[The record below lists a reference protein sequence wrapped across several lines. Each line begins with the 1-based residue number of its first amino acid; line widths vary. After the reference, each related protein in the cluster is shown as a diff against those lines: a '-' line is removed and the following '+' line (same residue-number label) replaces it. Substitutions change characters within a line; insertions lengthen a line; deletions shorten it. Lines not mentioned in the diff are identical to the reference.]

1 MNRFPVLV
9 HGRAEPTT
17 PSSPEVDM
25 TGQTPSADRRIV
37 VGVDGSHGSRAALGW
52 ALAQA
57 RLTGAAVEV
66 VAVWQQPATYEY
78 SYGAIPFPSPGD
90 SIAAITEKVLAETV
104 ADVVGTEDQ
113 PVEVHIKVAHGPAAQ
128 ILLEAAA
135 GAELLV
141 VGSRG
146 HGAFA
151 GMLLGSVSQHCTHHA
166 PSVIVVP
173 DDSSRTMP

>member
-1 MNRFPVLV
+1 MSDRT
-9 HGRAEPTT
+9 HAE
-17 PSSPEVDM
+17 
-25 TGQTPSADRRIV
+25 DRYIV
-37 VGVDGSHGSRAALGW
+37 VGVDSSHGSKAALRW

-57 RLTGAAVEV
+57 RLTGAAVQA
-66 VAVWQQPATYEY
+66 VAAWQQPATYEY

-90 SIAAITEKVLAETV
+90 DIAATAEKILTETV
-104 ADVVGTEDQ
+104 AEAVGTGGP
-113 PVEVHIKVAHGPAAQ
+113 PVDVRVKVAHGPAAR

-166 PSVIVVP
+166 PCPVIVVP
-173 DDSSRTMP
+173 DDDKPATTS

>member
-1 MNRFPVLV
+1 
-9 HGRAEPTT
+9 
-17 PSSPEVDM
+17 M
-25 TGQTPSADRRIV
+25 TGQTTRKDRFIV
-37 VGVDGSHGSRAALGW
+37 VGVDSSHGSKAALGW

-57 RLTGAAVEV
+57 RLTGVAVEA
-66 VAVWQQPATYEY
+66 VAAWQQPVTYEY

-90 SIAAITEKVLAETV
+90 DIAATAEKILTETV
-104 ADVVGTEDQ
+104 GEAVGTGGQ
-113 PVEVHIKVAHGPAAQ
+113 PVDVRVKVAHGPAAQ

-166 PSVIVVP
+166 PCPVIVVP
-173 DDSSRTMP
+173 DDDKPRTTP